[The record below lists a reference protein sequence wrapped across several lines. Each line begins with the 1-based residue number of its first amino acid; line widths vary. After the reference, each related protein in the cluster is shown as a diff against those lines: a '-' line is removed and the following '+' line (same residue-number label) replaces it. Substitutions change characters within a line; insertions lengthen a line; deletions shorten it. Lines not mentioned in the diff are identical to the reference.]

1 MQEQVIAVSL
11 LVVESILLIATIILL
26 LLTKREWKMR
36 EKALKSLQDTIRVL
50 TRQQYF
56 STVMEALR
64 SAKKGG

>member
-11 LVVESILLIATIILL
+11 LVVESILLITTIILL